1 MKITPPSAS
10 LQFASVKRVYI
21 WEYRNL
27 VEGYLDSPAVRK
39 IVNLFARYNNRWL
52 SPSDFYRHGIHTTIA
67 YYLKAMADAGF
78 LESKSENRRIYYR
91 FKDKYVP
98 LIRKLY
104 EKWREIEALAE
115 GEGMDDESK

>member
-1 MKITPPSAS
+1 M
-10 LQFASVKRVYI
+10 KRVYI

-91 FKDKYVP
+91 FRGEYVP
-98 LIRKLY
+98 LIKKLY

-115 GEGMDDESK
+115 DEGTAHES